1 MKPTDAQ
8 NDSAPAPGA
17 KTDAQ
22 KNLKSVP
29 MPELEKSWARRRM
42 ASVKPRRRNG

>member
-8 NDSAPAPGA
+8 NGPAPAPKA
-17 KTDAQ
+17 KSDAQ

-29 MPELEKSWARRRM
+29 MEELQKKLGSSRM
-42 ASVKPRRRNG
+42 A